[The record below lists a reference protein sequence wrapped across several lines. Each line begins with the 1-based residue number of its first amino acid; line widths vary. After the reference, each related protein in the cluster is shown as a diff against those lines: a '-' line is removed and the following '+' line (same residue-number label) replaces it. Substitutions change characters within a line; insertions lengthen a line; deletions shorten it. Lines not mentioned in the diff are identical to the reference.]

1 MSNYSF
7 ALSSTWMGLSL
18 IVAIKN
24 ELLEKLGP
32 MFAKMSYK
40 ALKIWRKS
48 KICKKV
54 IKFPKGIR
62 TRTCWVEGKS
72 PYPYTMKAFLW
83 LITQF
88 L

>member
-32 MFAKMSYK
+32 MFANVCENE
-40 ALKIWRKS
+40 L
-48 KICKKV
+48 
-54 IKFPKGIR
+54 
-62 TRTCWVEGKS
+62 
-72 PYPYTMKAFLW
+72 
-83 LITQF
+83 
-88 L
+88 